1 MILTLNRCRALP
13 LLHPP
18 APSYHVVVLLN
29 FILYYFFVMGLQD
42 HVPAL
47 SIPRSRALCRAS
59 AASPGDGNDVEQSPK
74 MLLPLGSA
82 EIYM

>member
-1 MILTLNRCRALP
+1 MLTLNRCRALP

-29 FILYYFFVMGLQD
+29 FILYYFFVAGLQD

-47 SIPRSRALCRAS
+47 SVPAAGLSAVPALHLLGMAMMWRR
-59 AASPGDGNDVEQSPK
+59 VPK
-74 MLLPLGSA
+74 RCFPLDSA
-82 EIYM
+82 EIYT